1 MSHDDFD
8 DGLVHGH
15 DWASDDGDRAA
26 YPMVAD
32 AAMVNTPSSVFHD
45 DRHHAE

>member
-1 MSHDDFD
+1 MEHDCFD

-15 DWASDDGDRAA
+15 EWATDGFDRADL
-26 YPMVAD
+26 PRVED

-45 DRHHAE
+45 DWHHM